1 MGAAFPTDFG
11 AQYGGPIL
19 DTAMQRWVAA
29 GILSEMMDCNM
40 VGQHLAAMFG
50 VMLAIPGVDIP
61 DICYDPR
68 GVPIAAAPIL

>member
-1 MGAAFPTDFG
+1 
-11 AQYGGPIL
+11 
-19 DTAMQRWVAA
+19 
-29 GILSEMMDCNM
+29 MMDCNM